1 MSAGSTRGSRT
12 YAQPRREGAVGS
24 ACRVRMTAMTEG
36 PGPPENEPPR
46 WAAPGGQPPSSQ
58 PGWQPPTGPPP
69 YPPQYPPHPYARPPA
84 PRPGIIPL
92 RPLGL
97 GDILDGTF
105 KLIRAHPR
113 TTLGLSAVIAAIA
126 AVPVAVGQAFYF
138 TSLGRVL
145 DDPSSTPTMSTGG
158 MFASLGGSLL
168 ALVMT
173 FVGTIILTGILT
185 RVLGRAIFGGRITA
199 GEAWRLTRPR
209 LLALLGLVLLNA
221 LIVLAPAPIVVG
233 LVVALVAADAGL
245 GVTIPV
251 IALAVVLYVVYAV
264 FMATRLALGAPAL
277 VLENRG
283 VRSALGRS
291 WSLVKGDSWRV
302 FGIILLTQILVVVVG
317 GVIAVPFT
325 IGGTAAGYL
334 GGGSVGAGIVAAI
347 LAALGSIVSSTI
359 TYPFNA
365 GVTGL
370 LYTDRRMRAEA
381 FDLVL
386 QTAATRLEGGVE
398 PSVDDLWVP
407 EHGSGEGSGGPP

>member
-1 MSAGSTRGSRT
+1 
-12 YAQPRREGAVGS
+12 
-24 ACRVRMTAMTEG
+24 MTEG
-36 PGPPENEPPR
+36 SGPPENDPPG

-58 PGWQPPTGPPP
+58 PGWQPPP
-69 YPPQYPPHPYARPPA
+69 YPPQYQAQPYTRPPA
-84 PRPGIIPL
+84 PRPGVIPL

-105 KLIRAHPR
+105 TLIRAHPR

-126 AVPVAVGQAFYF
+126 AVPVAVGQAFSF
-138 TSLGRVL
+138 TSLGGVL
-145 DDPSSTPTMSTGG
+145 DDPASTPTMSTGG
-158 MFASLGGSLL
+158 IVASVGSSVLG
-168 ALVMT
+168 LVMT

-199 GEAWRLTRPR
+199 GEAWRMTRPR

-221 LIVLAPAPIVVG
+221 LIVLAPALIVVG
-233 LVVALVAADAGL
+233 LAAALITADAGL

-251 IALAVVLYVVYAV
+251 IGLAVVLYVVYAV

-277 VLENRG
+277 VLEGRG

-302 FGIILLTQILVVVVG
+302 FGIILLTQILVGVASF
-317 GVIAVPFT
+317 VIAVPFT
-325 IGGTAAGYL
+325 IAGSAVGYL
-334 GGGSVGAGIVAAI
+334 GGGSVGAGVVAAI
-347 LAALGSIVSSTI
+347 LAALGGIVSSTI

-386 QTAATRLEGGVE
+386 QTAAARLEGGVE
-398 PSVDDLWVP
+398 PSVDDLWP
-407 EHGSGEGSGGPP
+407 PQNGSAEGSGGPP